1 MSDLNNLAVLMYATT
16 MKFPVIAPTSLPEF
30 PKKGDRIVHSLPRI
44 VDGGGA
50 VYSEIE
56 QLVINT
62 NRDKLNI
69 KTLYSEYDELLKEA
83 KM

>member
-1 MSDLNNLAVLMYATT
+1 MSDLN
-16 MKFPVIAPTSLPEF
+16 K
-30 PKKGDRIVHSLPRI
+30 I

-69 KTLYSEYDELLKEA
+69 KTLYSEYDELLKGA

>member
-1 MSDLNNLAVLMYATT
+1 M
-16 MKFPVIAPTSLPEF
+16 
-30 PKKGDRIVHSLPRI
+30 
-44 VDGGGA
+44 DGGGA